1 MMPRLTALA
10 AALLLAGS
18 VHAADKIKVGLV
30 STLSG
35 PGAGLGVDIRDG
47 FQLGIKHL
55 GGKLGIDVA
64 AWWRPTAKNY
74 FKRLTKTAILN
85 LFAEIGGCKETQ

>member
-18 VHAADKIKVGLV
+18 GHAADKIKVGLV

-47 FQLGIKHL
+47 FC
-55 GGKLGIDVA
+55 
-64 AWWRPTAKNY
+64 
-74 FKRLTKTAILN
+74 
-85 LFAEIGGCKETQ
+85 LFLRYNFLL